1 MSLPIH
7 ERALPHG
14 RDAHAVRW
22 NVRAAVTGAIRVAA
36 STIKE
41 GREIALT
48 MAGALAILVASL
60 ALDAWIWVPR
70 SGH

>member
-1 MSLPIH
+1 M
-7 ERALPHG
+7 
-14 RDAHAVRW
+14 
-22 NVRAAVTGAIRVAA
+22 RAAVTRAIHVAA
-36 STIKE
+36 AAVKE